1 MSEEY
6 ACPPKLK
13 LIIDHLKAVCAIDEY
28 VNGIALEKDI
38 QDLCNFLQRD
48 LTRRVL
54 RPAGWE
60 ELYRA
65 EGALYSSPES
75 KWQVVKD
82 DRISIEIYIQRPVPK
97 VECCT
102 VNLFVPPHWKK
113 RQEFIA
119 KLKAPPGFEH
129 VSQYAPDELS
139 DSYSVFRTIRYESYL
154 TSGDLFDS
162 TAFINAFRK
171 ATKALVSRES
181 VIDAILK
188 RLI

>member
-13 LIIDHLKAVCAIDEY
+13 PIIDHLKAVCTIDEY
-28 VNGIALEKDI
+28 VNGIGLEKDI
-38 QDLCNFLQRD
+38 QELSNFLQRD
-48 LTRRVL
+48 LSRRVL

-60 ELYRA
+60 ELYPM

-82 DRISIEIYIQRPVPK
+82 DRIAIEIYIQRPAPK
-97 VECCT
+97 GECCT
-102 VNLFVPPHWKK
+102 VNLFVPPNWKK
-113 RQEFIA
+113 REQFIA

-129 VSQYAPDELS
+129 VSQHAPDELL
-139 DSYSVFRTIRYESYL
+139 DYSVFRAIRYGSYL

-162 TAFINAFRK
+162 TAFSNAFRK